1 MYDKLSSL
9 KRQLKIESLKSF
21 QRLMFK
27 TQVVSPDYT
36 RDDTTMNRLTHS
48 YTVKI
53 GSELIVASIQINGIF
68 LDYKYAIGNVSLLHD
83 VGQAPFGHDG
93 AYTIN
98 DTFKEL
104 GVEEGFT
111 DNNNNFVVINKN
123 GGLNLLTDYEVASL
137 IKYPNELYAN
147 QKKDLLPLLEAAI
160 NEDIKYFKS
169 LGFYVSNRPT
179 RTIACE
185 VMDEADR
192 NAYVCSDLTDALIHG
207 FIKKKHFKPLLE
219 KNYNSIDIREWL
231 HSLYS
236 AIKLKDKS
244 LIRLSFNKL
253 FDILST
259 NYHIGDNL
267 LLIPKNK
274 ELIELREDL
283 YQIEKHMF
291 FKSKHVVALNEIN
304 CQLLK
309 KFIYYVIENEYYT
322 SNTYKNLIK
331 NSKSQLEKLTYIRD
345 MVGECSDWFIYK
357 ECEKLG
363 IKNE

>member
-9 KRQLKIESLKSF
+9 ERQVKIESLKSF

-27 TQVVSPDYT
+27 TQVVSPDYN

-48 YTVKI
+48 YLVKI
-53 GSELIVASIQINGIF
+53 GAEIIVDSIKINGIF
-68 LDYKYAIGNVSLLHD
+68 LDYKYAIGNTCLLHD
-83 VGQAPFGHDG
+83 IGQAPFGHDG
-93 AYTIN
+93 AYTIS
-98 DTFKEL
+98 DVFKEFGL
-104 GVEEGFT
+104 TEGFT

-137 IKYPNELYAN
+137 IKYPDELYKS
-147 QKKDLLPLLEAAI
+147 QKEELLPILTNAI

-169 LGFYVSNRPT
+169 LGLYVTNRPE

-185 VMDEADR
+185 VMDESDR

-219 KNYNSIDIREWL
+219 KNYNSIEIKEWL

-236 AIKLKDKS
+236 SIKLKDKS
-244 LIRLSFNKL
+244 LIRLSFTNL
-253 FDILST
+253 FRKLST
-259 NYHIGDNL
+259 NYHLGDNL
-267 LLIPKNK
+267 LLVPRSK

-283 YQIEKHMF
+283 YEIEKKMF
-291 FKSKHVVALNEIN
+291 FKSKNVLELSSIN
-304 CQLLK
+304 CELLK

-322 SNTYKNLIK
+322 SNTYKNMILK
-331 NSKSQLEKLTYIRD
+331 TTNENERLTLIRD
-345 MVGECSDWFIYK
+345 MVGECSDWFVYR

-363 IKNE
+363 IK

>member
-9 KRQLKIESLKSF
+9 ERQLKIESLKSF

-27 TQVVSPDYT
+27 TQVVSPDYN
-36 RDDTTMNRLTHS
+36 RGDTTMNRLTHS
-48 YTVKI
+48 YLVKI
-53 GSELIVASIQINGIF
+53 GSEIIVDSIKINGIF

-83 VGQAPFGHDG
+83 IGQAPFGHDG
-93 AYTIN
+93 AYTISN
-98 DTFKEL
+98 EFKSL
-104 GVEEGFT
+104 GLEEGFT

-137 IKYPNELYAN
+137 IKYPNELYEN
-147 QKKDLLPLLEAAI
+147 QKKELLPILENAI

-169 LGFYVSNRPT
+169 IGLYVTNRPK

-185 VMDEADR
+185 VMDESDR

-219 KNYNSIDIREWL
+219 KNYNSIEIREWL

-236 AIKLKDKS
+236 SIKLKDKS
-244 LIRLSFNKL
+244 LIRLSFTKL
-253 FDILST
+253 FEKLST
-259 NYHIGDNL
+259 NYHLGDNL
-267 LLIPKNK
+267 LLVPRSK

-283 YQIEKHMF
+283 YEIEKHMF
-291 FKSKHVVALNEIN
+291 FRSKLVVELNTIN
-304 CQLLK
+304 CELLK
-309 KFIYYVIENEYYT
+309 KFIAYVIENEYYT
-322 SNTYKNLIK
+322 STTYKKMILNAT
-331 NSKSQLEKLTYIRD
+331 NEQEKLKFIRD
-345 MVGECSDWFIYK
+345 MIGECSDWFVYK

-363 IKNE
+363 IK